1 MNDVAV
7 TRIGAQNFEIMS
19 CEKVASFKGDNGV
32 LNTSNIQDLIKPLAR
47 ENYTEAFI
55 QSIELKIKDFLLNL
69 FDQPDGIRKMD
80 FKSND
85 HKEYK
90 ILYHKMKPIIF
101 GFLLRPLS
109 DSDMRKI
116 ERESVDKTYLTG
128 DVSDMFKTKKDF
140 NQ

>member
-7 TRIGAQNFEIMS
+7 TRIGDQNFEIMS
-19 CEKVASFKGDNGV
+19 CEEIASFKGDNGV
-32 LNTSNIQDLIKPLAR
+32 LKKSNIQKLIKPLTW
-47 ENYTEAFI
+47 ENYDEAFI
-55 QSIELKIKDFLLNL
+55 QSIESKIKGFLLNL
-69 FDQPDGIRKMD
+69 FDQPDGINKMD

-85 HKEYK
+85 NKEYK
-90 ILYHKMKPIIF
+90 ILYHKVKPVIF

-116 ERESVDKTYLTG
+116 ERNSVEKTYLTG

>member
-7 TRIGAQNFEIMS
+7 TRIGDQNFKIMS
-19 CEKVASFKGDNGV
+19 CEEVASFKGDNGV
-32 LNTSNIQDLIKPLAR
+32 LKKSNIQKLIKPLTW
-47 ENYTEAFI
+47 ENYDEAFI
-55 QSIELKIKDFLLNL
+55 QSIESKIKDFLLNL
-69 FDQPDGIRKMD
+69 FDQPDGINKMD

-85 HKEYK
+85 NKEYK
-90 ILYHKMKPIIF
+90 ILYHKVKPVIF

-109 DSDMRKI
+109 DSDMHKI
-116 ERESVDKTYLTG
+116 ERNSVEKTYLTG

>member
-7 TRIGAQNFEIMS
+7 TRIGDQNFEIMS
-19 CEKVASFKGDNGV
+19 CEKIASFEGDSGV
-32 LNTSNIQDLIKPLAR
+32 LKKSNIQKLIKPLTL
-47 ENYTEAFI
+47 ENYDEAFI
-55 QSIELKIKDFLLNL
+55 QSIESKIKGFLLNL
-69 FDQPDGIRKMD
+69 FDQPDGINKMD

-85 HKEYK
+85 NKEYK
-90 ILYHKMKPIIF
+90 ILCHKVKPVIF

-116 ERESVDKTYLTG
+116 ERDSVEKTYLTG

>member
-7 TRIGAQNFEIMS
+7 TRIGDQNFEIMS

-32 LNTSNIQDLIKPLAR
+32 LKKSNIQKLIKPLTW
-47 ENYTEAFI
+47 ENYDEAFI
-55 QSIELKIKDFLLNL
+55 QSIESKIKGFLLNL
-69 FDQPDGIRKMD
+69 FDQPDGINKMD

-85 HKEYK
+85 NKEYK
-90 ILYHKMKPIIF
+90 ILYHKVKPVIF

-116 ERESVDKTYLTG
+116 ERNSVEKTYLTG